1 MSTQIK
7 ILGDYT
13 KNHRQHLRILERNL
27 SEWVQLVNESE
38 ELQQDDEVAA
48 IFDSY
53 CSLLKNVKT
62 KARAL
67 AHIELMVLV

>member
-13 KNHRQHLRILERNL
+13 KTHRQQLRILKRNL
-27 SEWVQLVNESE
+27 SEWVDLVNSNE
-38 ELQQDDEVAA
+38 ELQQDDEVAEK
-48 IFDSY
+48 FDTY

-67 AHIELMVLV
+67 AHIELMILL